1 MSTKVD
7 QVYDGVKEM
16 LKDKQI
22 ELSELVVILAP
33 TMELIE
39 RLDEDKSGIEKKNV
53 LLTVFKRVI
62 NDSNLDDEK
71 KKNLLHGCDH
81 VIPPMI
87 DTIITASKGDLKLNI
102 NINQI
107 KSCLDCFKKK
117 KR

>member
-1 MSTKVD
+1 MKIILD
-7 QVYDGVKEM
+7 Q
-16 LKDKQI
+16 
-22 ELSELVVILAP
+22 
-33 TMELIE
+33 
-39 RLDEDKSGIEKKNV
+39 KKKCTFNC
-53 LLTVFKRVI
+53 FQKNN

-71 KKNLLHGCDH
+71 KKNLLHGCDN

-107 KSCLDCFKKK
+107 KSCLTCFQK